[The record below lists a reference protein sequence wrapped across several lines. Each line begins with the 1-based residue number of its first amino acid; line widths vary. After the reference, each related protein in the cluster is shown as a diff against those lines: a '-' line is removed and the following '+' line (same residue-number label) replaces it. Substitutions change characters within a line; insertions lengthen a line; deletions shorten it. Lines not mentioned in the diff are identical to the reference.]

1 MAWGKEALP
10 NQPLPDQAEEAGST
24 LALPLGAK
32 PSEKGKV
39 KAVQINT
46 SPAPIAG
53 CSEAGGAG
61 ASSDIC
67 FQACFGLLG
76 GGCLALLDHF
86 FSPAVAVKPTMY
98 LLN

>member
-1 MAWGKEALP
+1 MAWGEGALP
-10 NQPLPDQAEEAGST
+10 SQPLPEQAEEAGST

-46 SPAPIAG
+46 SAPITG

-61 ASSDIC
+61 VSSDIC
-67 FQACFGLLG
+67 F
-76 GGCLALLDHF
+76 
-86 FSPAVAVKPTMY
+86 
-98 LLN
+98 